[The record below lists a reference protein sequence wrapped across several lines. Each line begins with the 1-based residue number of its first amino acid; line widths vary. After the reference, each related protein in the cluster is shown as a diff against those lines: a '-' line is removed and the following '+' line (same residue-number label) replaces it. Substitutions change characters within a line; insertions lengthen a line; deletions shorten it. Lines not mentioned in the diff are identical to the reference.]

1 MGIPESAWAYLLL
14 FLTVNRLLELFTK
27 NNCKIQIK
35 QSLELKKKSRK
46 NVISYMSNGKPMIIL
61 LTVGLAKRISLYKM
75 SYFTELYARS
85 KNKINVTLYL
95 SNYATKFNL
104 RSVTGVDT
112 SDFAKIDDLASLKS

>member
-1 MGIPESAWAYLLL
+1 
-14 FLTVNRLLELFTK
+14 
-27 NNCKIQIK
+27 
-35 QSLELKKKSRK
+35 
-46 NVISYMSNGKPMIIL
+46 
-61 LTVGLAKRISLYKM
+61 M

-85 KNKINVTLYL
+85 KKKISVILYL